1 MILFSFMKGLWIKHV
16 QCFDPLRLRYSED
29 QIVSFLIN
37 RSLLNLAPSLMSDK
51 MSRGHLVN
59 IQTRVAVSL

>member
-1 MILFSFMKGLWIKHV
+1 M

-37 RSLLNLAPSLMSDK
+37 RNLLNLAPSLMSDK